1 MITPTIYDV
10 AYTTN
15 TWKRR
20 NDVCFGRKYW
30 PVYMFFG
37 KCWRDFWRKGEFSA
51 QKNMLAMRS
60 KDFLFGL
67 DGLGHR
73 RCWRSRDGLTFS
85 DAMLPLV
92 VFWKWCNQVFVV
104 YECLNF
110 QMMAFSLG
118 MFKKMLYRWW
128 HLALLSQSLFK
139 ITYLVLLTDM
149 YNNYFLVFGA
159 S

>member
-15 TWKRR
+15 TWKRG
-20 NDVCFGRKYW
+20 NDVCVGRKYW

-60 KDFLFGL
+60 KDFLFWL
-67 DGLGHR
+67 DGSGHR

-85 DAMLPLV
+85 DAMPPLV
-92 VFWKWCNQVFVV
+92 VFWKWCNLVFVV

-118 MFKKMLYRWW
+118 MFKKNAIQMMAFSLIIAIAFQN
-128 HLALLSQSLFK
+128 HLLSF
-139 ITYLVLLTDM
+139 TYGHV
-149 YNNYFLVFGA
+149 
-159 S
+159 